1 MTNAVGNYQT
11 VSLGSSANRGNAR
24 SLVSLEA
31 SSLGINVLRGKGS
44 SDGYYRKVKKVSL
57 KSLDPSELA
66 KRGTVHNTGYI
77 AVTNLRPILTL
88 EVQSGEKLCVS
99 GPVGSRQ

>member
-1 MTNAVGNYQT
+1 MHA
-11 VSLGSSANRGNAR
+11 
-24 SLVSLEA
+24 SLEA

-44 SDGYYRKVKKVSL
+44 SDGYYRKVKKVCL

-66 KRGTVHNTGYI
+66 KRGMVRNRGYS
-77 AVTNLRPILTL
+77 AATNLRAILTL
-88 EVQSGEKLCVS
+88 EVQSGEKLYVT